1 MGSQRV
7 GHDLVNEKQQQYAI
21 LTEKNDKKLSNYL
34 HNNWWL
40 SSQNPTL
47 FYDKRT
53 EKIRN
58 KNKFLNLIRASMKML
73 QLTSFLIMKD

>member
-7 GHDLVNEKQQQYAI
+7 GHNFVNEKQQQYTI
-21 LTEKNDKKLSNYL
+21 LTEKNNKKLSNFL

-53 EKIRN
+53 EKLEI
-58 KNKFLNLIRASMKML
+58 KISSSIL
-73 QLTSFLIMKD
+73 